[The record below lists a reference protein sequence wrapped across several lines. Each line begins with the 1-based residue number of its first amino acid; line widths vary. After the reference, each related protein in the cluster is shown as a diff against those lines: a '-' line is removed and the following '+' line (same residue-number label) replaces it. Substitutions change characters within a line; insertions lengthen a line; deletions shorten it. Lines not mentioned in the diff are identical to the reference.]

1 MTAPSRALAQLRA
14 SLAQWQ
20 QGSLGSHA
28 LVASWRSHAGVLSQ
42 LPPKYKTVF
51 DNLLLRVE
59 SSALFTE
66 ESCSFSAQDL
76 SASLA
81 TWLDKA
87 EATLVSQTAPS
98 AHE

>member
-1 MTAPSRALAQLRA
+1 MTPQQVLAPLRA

-28 LVASWRSHAGVLSQ
+28 LVAAWRLQADVLSQ

-76 SASLA
+76 AASLSM
-81 TWLDKA
+81 WLDKA
-87 EATLVSQTAPS
+87 QTQLHSTS